1 MAKSQNVLATTMFS
15 CILIAFNFPGKKTNT
30 CLTHAWSN
38 QPGGDAWPQD
48 RKQTRPNF
56 ARTRNQSAK
65 LQGIPSSRKKKRT
78 VQSLRC
84 SLRRGRQAHLITDS
98 QVIVYRSKVDHVR
111 VRLEKAMLDW
121 TILDSR
127 SQPRPR
133 EVTFLADHS
142 TIHAAGFGL

>member
-1 MAKSQNVLATTMFS
+1 MTQPVPFGPKPKHMLICHTSTMDPIILCIWISWCIQSNVAKSQNVLATTMFS

-65 LQGIPSSRKKKRT
+65 LQGIPSSRKKNEQFRASDAPSA
-78 VQSLRC
+78 VA
-84 SLRRGRQAHLITDS
+84 GRHI
-98 QVIVYRSKVDHVR
+98 
-111 VRLEKAMLDW
+111 
-121 TILDSR
+121 
-127 SQPRPR
+127 
-133 EVTFLADHS
+133 
-142 TIHAAGFGL
+142 